1 MQTSSFLSIIRSL
14 YDFCFHS
21 SDKYSLLYVLY
32 QTFPLKEQ
40 LQKQYLEKAHP
51 EPYACLLKSTAVKNV
66 LADPDVPPGCDAN
79 SAECVSQDDYCFF
92 VFKFL
97 FLYLNF
103 HLIIFFMHCFFLI
116 RFDLEPGAK
125 SKLGSGDRDEALSG
139 LIANLSLEGLI
150 PHWIRPLP
158 PRFPVD
164 EEVKHF
170 SGLLFNRL
178 VEFTCF
184 TCQEFFS

>member
-1 MQTSSFLSIIRSL
+1 MQIQQSVFLKICISSLFLS
-14 YDFCFHS
+14 F
-21 SDKYSLLYVLY
+21 YSLFD
-32 QTFPLKEQ
+32 FPFNK
-40 LQKQYLEKAHP
+40 
-51 EPYACLLKSTAVKNV
+51 
-66 LADPDVPPGCDAN
+66 
-79 SAECVSQDDYCFF
+79 
-92 VFKFL
+92 
-97 FLYLNF
+97 
-103 HLIIFFMHCFFLI
+103 FFMHCFFLI